1 MYMHV
6 CTYLTLLNRL
16 KSYREVLFNYGKRN
30 DNIFMPKILLIIAQ
44 KLKSD
49 ITVIKEHDPAF
60 RVLFAIGNKKIEREE
75 KK

>member
-16 KSYREVLFNYGKRN
+16 KSYREVLFNYGKKN

-44 KLKSD
+44 
-49 ITVIKEHDPAF
+49 
-60 RVLFAIGNKKIEREE
+60 NKK
-75 KK
+75 